1 MLKNQVVVENRNEKN
16 PDELI
21 AEPDLDLPRAIKICN
36 LHDEGVDK
44 AAKAFEKRIDVCV
57 I

>member
-36 LHDEGVDK
+36 PHEKGVEK
-44 AAKAFEKRIDVCV
+44 AAKAFQKE
-57 I
+57 